1 MIMIDRNSNLTDK
14 PVQLRYRYYTP
25 PQSIRS
31 RIHSGVRLTAGGR
44 FVHHHFQA
52 AEPAGTE
59 TVTDH
64 HDGDG
69 RCNRN
74 RFAAVVNEHTSLE
87 MGRTSATG
95 PLDRRDVDHSDPV
108 TDNSQFSN
116 FPQANF
122 PPHSPVTTSSV
133 NTIQT
138 HHNCAQKE
146 PDELEGTNVPDEVSD
161 DADRLSPLDSDVNR
175 AAMMRESSC
184 LGVPFVVVNGMTVVP
199 NRVDE
204 PVNESELSPSCME
217 DDLEWHQISQAVV
230 AAARAASQLEHAA
243 AESQSLAIA
252 SAMDTYI
259 DWPEEEVE

>member
-1 MIMIDRNSNLTDK
+1 MDGLFTTIFKLQSPPGLRQSLTIMMVTVNVSVMAMISSKLKLT
-14 PVQLRYRYYTP
+14 
-25 PQSIRS
+25 S
-31 RIHSGVRLTAGGR
+31 RAITIG
-44 FVHHHFQA
+44 
-52 AEPAGTE
+52 
-59 TVTDH
+59 
-64 HDGDG
+64 
-69 RCNRN
+69 NRN
-74 RFAAVVNEHTSLE
+74 RFVAVVNEHTSLE

-95 PLDRRDVDHSDPV
+95 PLGRRDVDHSDTV
-108 TDNSQFSN
+108 TNNIQLSN
-116 FPQANF
+116 FPQANLS
-122 PPHSPVTTSSV
+122 PHSPVTTSSV
-133 NTIQT
+133 DTIQT

-146 PDELEGTNVPDEVSD
+146 PDELEDTNVPDEVSD
-161 DADRLSPLDSDVNR
+161 DADRLSPLDSG
-175 AAMMRESSC
+175 AAMMRENSC
-184 LGVPFVVVNGMTVVP
+184 SGAPFVVVNGMTVIP